1 MTRAG
6 GRPRGGLSGAQR
18 PHLVMLLEH
27 SLHKLVAA
35 VVELGAASGGHT
47 EPAGARMG
55 VGMCT
60 PPCAPQ
66 GTSSEH
72 RPSRQAVSPPARER
86 RPDGPQHR
94 VQEPQ
99 APSDTDGR
107 RALSPNATH
116 GGQR

>member
-1 MTRAG
+1 MC
-6 GRPRGGLSGAQR
+6 GREAKVGLSGAQR

-27 SLHKLVAA
+27 PLHKLVAA
-35 VVELGAASGGHT
+35 VVELCAASRGHT
-47 EPAGARMG
+47 EPAGAGMG
-55 VGMCT
+55 VGLCT

-72 RPSRQAVSPPARER
+72 RPSRQAESPPARER

-107 RALSPNATH
+107 RALSPNTTH